1 MPLRCPYARQVRH
14 LAVSALGRDR
24 PGIVA
29 AVAGALARHEL
40 NIEDAQMTILRGHF
54 TMMLVVSGPDALDA
68 EELRAALDSV
78 AVDLDLEAMS
88 LVEVSDA
95 GGTHPEPTHIATVY
109 GADHPGIV
117 HATAEAVA
125 GQECNITDLNA
136 RLSEEPGAEPLYVLM
151 LEIAAP
157 ADRAE
162 GLREALERVGR
173 EEGVE
178 VSLRELEG
186 DEL

>member
-1 MPLRCPYARQVRH
+1 VRH
-14 LAVSALGRDR
+14 LAVSALGQDR

-40 NIEDAQMTILRGHF
+40 NVEDAQMTILRGHF
-54 TMMLVVSGPDALDA
+54 TMMLVVSGSDALDA
-68 EELRAALDSV
+68 AELRAELDRV
-78 AVDLDLEAMS
+78 AAELDLEAMS
-88 LVEVSDA
+88 LVEISDA
-95 GGTHPEPTHIATVY
+95 GGTHPVPTHIATVY

-117 HATAEAVA
+117 HATARAVS
-125 GQECNITDLNA
+125 GQGCNITDLNA
-136 RLSEEPGAEPLYVLM
+136 RLSEETSADPLYVLM
-151 LEIAAP
+151 LEIAAT

-162 GLREALERVGR
+162 GLREALDLVGR

-178 VSLRELEG
+178 VSLRELER